1 MHLVRNVR
9 ESAEMWTVG
18 WLRFHWGD
26 AYRIE
31 AEWRAV
37 RRDGKGEP
45 IVAVSAAE
53 LAELISADYRRER
66 VPRDM
71 P

>member
-1 MHLVRNVR
+1 M
-9 ESAEMWTVG
+9 SMWTLTE
-18 WLRFHWGD
+18 LRFHWGD

-31 AEWRAV
+31 AEPEWRAV

-45 IVAVSAAE
+45 IVAGSAAE

-66 VPRDM
+66 VPRDCS
-71 P
+71 PKR